1 MHVSVP
7 CRARWASLV
16 LLLSCSG
23 AVSWAQQSSVP
34 SRIPNRIDNARRIA
48 LSGNVHPQARPEFD
62 QGRVRPD
69 ATLDY
74 LTLELQPTA
83 AQQADLARFL
93 IEQQNPGS
101 PDYHRWL
108 TPEQYADRF
117 GASTQDANTI
127 AAWLQSQGLTVHAI
141 SRGRSWIAFGGT
153 AAQLETAFQTELHE
167 YIVDGAVHIA
177 NATEPSV
184 PAALGNIVKGIRG
197 LNDFRPKP
205 SARTLRKPVTSEG
218 AKPEYTS
225 HSGTH
230 NLSPNDFST
239 IYNVN
244 PLYSAGIDGTGQ
256 TLVVAGQTRINLSDI
271 EQFRSEYGL
280 PAQDP
285 QLVFVPGSRDPG
297 ISSSDLPEADLD
309 LEWSGAVARG
319 ATIVYVYAWDVM
331 TAVQY
336 AIDQNLAPVIS
347 VSYGFCE
354 PEQPSSY
361 ASLLQASAQQANAQ
375 GITWFA
381 ASGDNGAADC
391 ADTLHPGLAVDM
403 PASIPEVT
411 GVGGTEF
418 VEGAGQYWRSTND
431 ATSASALSYIPET
444 AWNDSALAGTPTGTG
459 GGSSIFFVKPSWQTG
474 PGVPADNARHVP
486 DVALSASADHDGYL
500 VVTGGA
506 DVVYGG
512 TSVPTPAFAGI
523 GALINH
529 SVVRSGTQSG
539 AGLGNMNPKLYS
551 LAQTAVGVFHD
562 TTTGNNIVTVS
573 CPRRSLGCTSG
584 PVGFTAGSGYD
595 QTTGLGSVN
604 VTALV
609 SAWSS
614 RISIPQTSTSSIS
627 LLTNLSTVAGNQV
640 MVLIATVESTDGATT
655 PGGAVTFEANGVSL
669 GSVAL
674 TGSAGKA
681 TAMLA
686 VQGTQLLPG
695 SVKITALYNAGGS
708 SGSLSA
714 SSTVTVQL
722 TASGSNPS
730 PAIASLSNAAS
741 AGPAFAPGALLTIVG
756 SQMAPSSE
764 SAGTIPLPY
773 SMASVTATVNGVAA
787 PLYFV
792 SPTEIIVQIPY
803 ETTPGSALLAINNN
817 GQVVSKALTVAAAA
831 PGIFTDQNRGPIPN
845 ASAAPGDVVSLY
857 ITGAGAVTPAVAT
870 GEAPAS
876 SVAVTDLPK
885 PTQVASVTVGGQTA
899 TIQFIGIPWNLV
911 GVLLINYQVPSG
923 LVPSVQPVIVT
934 IGGVSAPLAY
944 LTITK

>member
-1 MHVSVP
+1 MYVSVP
-7 CRARWASLV
+7 CRVRWASLV
-16 LLLSCSG
+16 LLLSCSE
-23 AVSWAQQSSVP
+23 AASWAQQSVL
-34 SRIPNRIDNARRIA
+34 SRIPTRIDNARRIA
-48 LSGNVHPQARPEFD
+48 LRGNVHPQARPEFD

-83 AQQADLARFL
+83 AQQADLAQFL
-93 IEQQNPGS
+93 VEQQNPGS
-101 PDYHRWL
+101 PDYHHWL

-117 GASTQDANTI
+117 GVSTQDANTI
-127 AAWLQSQGLTVHAI
+127 ATWLQSQGLTVHAI
-141 SRGRSWIAFGGT
+141 SRGRSWISFGGT
-153 AAQLETAFQTELHE
+153 AAQLEGAFQTELHQ
-167 YIVDGAVHIA
+167 YLVDGEVHVA

-184 PAALGNIVKGIRG
+184 PAALGNIIKSIRG
-197 LNDFRPKP
+197 LTDFRPKP
-205 SARTLRKPVTSEG
+205 AARTLRKPVANEG

-225 HSGTH
+225 RSGLH
-230 NLSPNDFST
+230 NLAPNDFST

-271 EQFRSEYGL
+271 QQFRSEYGL

-285 QLVFVPGSRDPG
+285 QIVFVPGSRDPG
-297 ISSSDLPEADLD
+297 LSSSDLPEADLD

-361 ASLLQASAQQANAQ
+361 AAMLQAAAQQANAQ

-391 ADTLHPGLAVDM
+391 GDTLHPGLAVDM

-418 VEGAGQYWRSTND
+418 QEGTGQYWRGTND
-431 ATSASALSYIPET
+431 ATSASALSYIRET
-444 AWNDSALAGTPTGTG
+444 AWNDSVAAGTPTATG
-459 GGSSIFFVKPSWQTG
+459 GGASIYFAKPSWQTG

-486 DVALSASADHDGYL
+486 DVALAASADHDGYL

-506 DVVYGG
+506 DVVFGG

-523 GALINH
+523 AALINH
-529 SVVRSGTQSG
+529 SLVRSGAQSS

-551 LAQTAVGVFHD
+551 LAQTAAGVFHD
-562 TTTGNNIVTVS
+562 ITTGDNIVTNT
-573 CPRRSLGCTSG
+573 CPRRSLGCVAG
-584 PVGFTAGSGYD
+584 AVGFSAGSGYD
-595 QTTGLGSVN
+595 QATGLGSVDA
-604 VTALV
+604 TALV
-609 SAWSS
+609 SAWNSGN
-614 RISIPQTSTSSIS
+614 SIPQISTSSIS
-627 LLTNLSTVAGNQV
+627 LLTNLSTVAANQIV
-640 MVLIATVESTDGATT
+640 VLIATVESTTGAT
-655 PGGAVTFEANGVSL
+655 PGGTVAFNANGVSL

-674 TGSAGKA
+674 RGSAGKA

-686 VQGTQLLPG
+686 VQGTQLPPG
-695 SVKITALYNAGGS
+695 SDKITALYNAGGS
-708 SGSLSA
+708 SASLSA
-714 SSTVTVQL
+714 SSMVTVQV
-722 TASGSNPS
+722 AGSSSNPS
-730 PAIASLSNAAS
+730 PAITSLSNAAS
-741 AGPAFAPGALLTIVG
+741 SAQAFAPGALLTIVG

-764 SAGTIPLPY
+764 SAGSIPLPY
-773 SMASVTATVNGVAA
+773 LIAGVTATVNGVAA

-792 SPTEIIVQIPY
+792 SPTEIIVQVPY
-803 ETTPGSALLAINNN
+803 ETTPGSALLTINNA
-817 GQVVSKALTVAAAA
+817 GQVASAALTVSAAA
-831 PGIFTDQNRGPIPN
+831 PGIFTDQNHAPIPN
-845 ASAAPGDVVSLY
+845 ATGAPGGVVSLY
-857 ITGAGAVTPAVAT
+857 ITGAGAVAPAVAT
-870 GEAPAS
+870 GDAPAS
-876 SVAVTDLPK
+876 SVAVANLPK
-885 PTQVASVTVGGQTA
+885 PTQVTSVTVGGQTA
-899 TIQFIGIPWNLV
+899 VIEFIGIPWNLV

-923 LVPSVQPVIVT
+923 LAPSVQPVIVT
-934 IGGVSAPLAY
+934 VGGVSSLVAN

>member
-1 MHVSVP
+1 
-7 CRARWASLV
+7 
-16 LLLSCSG
+16 
-23 AVSWAQQSSVP
+23 VSWAQQSRVP
-34 SRIPNRIDNARRIA
+34 TRIDNTRRIA
-48 LSGNVHPQARPEFD
+48 LSGHVHPQARPEFD

-83 AQQADLARFL
+83 AQQTDLARLL

-101 PDYHRWL
+101 PNYHHWL

-117 GASTQDANTI
+117 GVSTQDANTI

-153 AAQLETAFQTELHE
+153 AAQLEAAFQTELHE
-167 YIVDGAVHIA
+167 YIVNGEVHIA

-184 PAALGNIVKGIRG
+184 PAALNGIVKGIRG
-197 LNDFRPKP
+197 LNDFRLKP
-205 SARTLRKPVTSEG
+205 AARTLRKPEPSES

-225 HSGTH
+225 RSGIH
-230 NLSPNDFST
+230 NLAPNDFST

-244 PLYSAGIDGTGQ
+244 PLYTAGIDGTGQ
-256 TLVVAGQTRINLSDI
+256 ALVIAGQTQINLSDI

-280 PAQDP
+280 TAKDP
-285 QLVFVPGSRDPG
+285 QIVFVPGSRDPG
-297 ISSSDLPEADLD
+297 LSPSDLPEADLD
-309 LEWSGAVARG
+309 LEWSGAVARS
-319 ATIVYVYAWDVM
+319 ATIIYVYAWDVM

-347 VSYGFCE
+347 VSYGSCE

-361 ASLLQASAQQANAQ
+361 AALLQASAQQANAQ

-381 ASGDNGAADC
+381 ASGDSGAADC
-391 ADTLHPGLAVDM
+391 GDTLHPGLAVDM

-418 VEGAGQYWRSTND
+418 QEGTGQYWSKTND

-444 AWNDSALAGTPTGTG
+444 AWNDSVADGTPSASG
-459 GGSSIFFVKPSWQTG
+459 GGASIYFAKPSWQTG

-486 DVALSASADHDGYL
+486 DVALTASADHDGYL

-506 DVVYGG
+506 DFVYGG
-512 TSVPTPAFAGI
+512 TSVPAPSFAGI
-523 GALINH
+523 ATLINH
-529 SVVRSGTQSG
+529 SVVQSG
-539 AGLGNMNPKLYS
+539 AQSSAGLGNINPKLYS
-551 LAQTAVGVFHD
+551 LAQTDAGVFHD
-562 TTTGNNIVTVS
+562 TTTGDNTVTVA
-573 CPRRSLGCTSG
+573 CPRRSPNCSAGA
-584 PVGFTAGSGYD
+584 VGFSAGIGYD
-595 QTTGLGSVN
+595 QVTGLGSVN
-604 VTALV
+604 VAALV
-609 SAWSS
+609 SAWSNGNS
-614 RISIPQTSTSSIS
+614 VPQTTTSSIS

-640 MVLIATVESTDGATT
+640 VVLIAIVESTTGATT
-655 PGGAVTFEANGVSL
+655 PGGAVAFEANGVSL

-681 TAMLA
+681 TATLA
-686 VQGTQLLPG
+686 VQGAQLPQG

-714 SSTVTVQL
+714 SSTVSVQP
-722 TASGSNPS
+722 AGSGSNAS
-730 PAIASLSNAAS
+730 PAITSVSNSASS
-741 AGPAFAPGALLTIVG
+741 AQGFAPGALLTIAG
-756 SQMAPSSE
+756 SQMAPSTE
-764 SAGTIPLPY
+764 SAGSIPLPY
-773 SMASVTATVNGVAA
+773 LIAGVTVTVNGVAA

-792 SPTEIIVQIPY
+792 SPAELIVQIPY
-803 ETTPGSALLAINNN
+803 ETTPGSALLAINDA
-817 GQVVSKALTVAAAA
+817 GQVVSKTLTVSTAA
-831 PGIFTDQNRGPIPN
+831 PGVFTGQNRAPIPN
-845 ASAAPGDVVSLY
+845 GTAAPGDVVSLY
-857 ITGAGAVTPAVAT
+857 ITGAGAVSPAVAT
-870 GEAPAS
+870 GDAPAS

-885 PTQVASVTVGGQTA
+885 PTQVTSVTVGTQTA
-899 TIQFIGIPWNLV
+899 AIQFIGIPWNLV